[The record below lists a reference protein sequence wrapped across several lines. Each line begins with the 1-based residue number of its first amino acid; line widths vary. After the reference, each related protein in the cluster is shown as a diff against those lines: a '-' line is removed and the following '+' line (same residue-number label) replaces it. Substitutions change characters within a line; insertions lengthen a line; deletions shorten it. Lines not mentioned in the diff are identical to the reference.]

1 MMPRADVTVSEKY
14 RRIVE
19 AYQLEMEYGRTI
31 EAYRGERDG
40 KTVDFLRVG
49 RVGLMYQSPDGK
61 ETGYWDAQRK
71 PGCRMTTT
79 PTAYVKA

>member
-31 EAYRGERDG
+31 GGLPRRAYG
-40 KTVDFLRVG
+40 KTVDFLARVG
-49 RVGLMYQSPDGK
+49 ASG
-61 ETGYWDAQRK
+61 
-71 PGCRMTTT
+71 
-79 PTAYVKA
+79 